1 MIFIEQKNLHLYKYV
16 QFLTY
21 AVLWTLLFCLPAS
34 STASKV
40 IITTGDTTI
49 NKITLA
55 LSKVIITTV
64 DTTINKITLALSK
77 VIITTVDT
85 TINKITLALLLPF
98 SSRQGGQVE
107 LTGSLHL
114 WCLFWHQGSRGLVE
128 DQGEET
134 LHQAEA
140 EEDEEGGLHIAGGD
154 VGGSVESCILFS
166 V

>member
-64 DTTINKITLALSK
+64 DTTINKITLAL
-77 VIITTVDT
+77 
-85 TINKITLALLLPF
+85 LLPF

-128 DQGEET
+128 GQGEET

>member
-1 MIFIEQKNLHLYKYV
+1 MIFIEQKNLHQYKYV
-16 QFLTY
+16 QYLTY
-21 AVLWTLLFCLPAS
+21 AELWTLLFCLPAS

-40 IITTGDTTI
+40 IITTG
-49 NKITLA
+49 
-55 LSKVIITTV
+55 

-128 DQGEET
+128 GQGEET

-166 V
+166 VWE